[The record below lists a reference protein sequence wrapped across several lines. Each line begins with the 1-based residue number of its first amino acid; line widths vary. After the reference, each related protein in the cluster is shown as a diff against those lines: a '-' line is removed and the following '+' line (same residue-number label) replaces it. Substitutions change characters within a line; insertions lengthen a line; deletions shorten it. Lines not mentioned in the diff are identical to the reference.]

1 MGEYSEAEKL
11 LAQRVAEQEK
21 NHPEWSYGSSMQ
33 QQFDFTTQEDV
44 AGEIAGQIES
54 LSQSQLK
61 LLKKQIECFA
71 KDTRKEKERESRRW
85 FENAVVP
92 ILKDYAERAEAC
104 MELAENGDHEI
115 TATIRS
121 NGEFDITADDYR
133 IKMLLPL
140 AGHIAIEKC
149 EDELIIV
156 LAFDLENF
164 SR

>member
-104 MELAENGDHEI
+104 MEITNEDERVISATFRNKSGYELAESDRHMRTLVGL
-115 TATIRS
+115 S
-121 NGEFDITADDYR
+121 N
-133 IKMLLPL
+133 
-140 AGHIAIEKC
+140 HISIEKD
-149 EDELIIV
+149 EDAIILV
-156 LAFDLENF
+156 LAFDCLDL
-164 SR
+164 R